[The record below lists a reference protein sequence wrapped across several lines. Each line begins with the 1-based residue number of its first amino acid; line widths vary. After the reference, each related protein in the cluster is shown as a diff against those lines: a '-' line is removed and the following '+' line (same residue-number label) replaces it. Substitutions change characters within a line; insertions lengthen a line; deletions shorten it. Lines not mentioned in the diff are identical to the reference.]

1 MSVWSLTA
9 AAVLTGLT
17 VGAQQSPPTALVTP
31 PPPAITVEARQED
44 SSQRVSVDFNHAPVS
59 DVLDWLSKNGA
70 SFVAADSEIP
80 KDTTITMSIKDQP
93 MDEVVDALA
102 SALGGHWE
110 RNGGVRVFRHG
121 GGGGFG
127 EMRMDGNWTTPQ
139 PPTQFKMAMP
149 PGKFKTFK
157 DGNKVFVTPDGDN
170 VQAFGDDNG
179 KFFVMPDMKNFQ
191 MPDMKDLPN
200 LDKLRSQLKEQ
211 LKDVPGMSPEAMQEM
226 EKAIKESQ
234 AEMMKSGDEMKISE
248 KAMLEA
254 QKAME
259 KARKEHPEA
268 FKGDGNSFFIAPRSE
283 NGRTFTFT
291 TPEGGRA
298 GGRFNVMAHGQ
309 NLTKLLGSLS
319 PEQKELNRRQGYLRP
334 SDLTQSQREMLGISG
349 DAKNWTIKINKDG
362 EEVTIKSDR

>member
-17 VGAQQSPPTALVTP
+17 VGAQQGPPMSQITP

-93 MDEVVDALA
+93 IDEVVDAIA

-121 GGGGFG
+121 GQGGFG
-127 EMRMDGNWTTPQ
+127 EMRMDGNWTTPT
-139 PPTQFKMAMP
+139 PPVQFKMALP

-157 DGNKVFVTPDGDN
+157 DGSKVFVTPEGDN
-170 VQAFGDDNG
+170 VQAFGDSSG
-179 KFFVMPDMKNFQ
+179 KFFVMPDMKNFP
-191 MPDMKDLPN
+191 MPDMKDLP
-200 LDKLRSQLKEQ
+200 DMEKLRAQLKEH
-211 LKDVPGMSPEAMQEM
+211 LKDMPRMSHKSIQDM
-226 EKAIKESQ
+226 EKAIKDSQ
-234 AEMMKSGDEMKISE
+234 VEMMKSGDEVKISE
-248 KAMLEA
+248 NAMLEA
-254 QKAME
+254 QKAVE
-259 KARKEHPEA
+259 KAQKEHPEA
-268 FKGDGNSFFIAPRSE
+268 FRDSKSFFVAPWSK
-283 NGRTFTFT
+283 NGRSFTLA
-291 TPEGGRA
+291 PDGGWA
-298 GGRFNVMAHGQ
+298 GSMFNVLSHGQ
-309 NLTKLLGSLS
+309 NLTKLLSSLS
-319 PEQKELNRRQGYLRP
+319 PDQKELNRRQGYLRT
-334 SDLTQSQREMLGISG
+334 SDLTQSQRNMLGISG
-349 DAKNWTIKINKDG
+349 ESKNWTIKISKDG